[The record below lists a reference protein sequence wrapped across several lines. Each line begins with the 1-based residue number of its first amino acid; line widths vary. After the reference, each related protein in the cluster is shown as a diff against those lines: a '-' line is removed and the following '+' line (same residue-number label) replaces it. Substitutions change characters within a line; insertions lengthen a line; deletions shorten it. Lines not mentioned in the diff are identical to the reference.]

1 MNLVIATSNKGKLNE
16 FKRILSK
23 SFDNIFSMKN
33 IGIDEDIAEDGE
45 TLEENSLIKARF
57 VKNFTPFCVLADD
70 TGLCV
75 NALNG
80 KPGVRSAR
88 FFAENATHAQNRAYL
103 LKLMQGVTDRT
114 ACFSAVLT
122 LILPDGNI
130 IVVKGET
137 KGKITFYEVGDGGFG
152 YDSVFFSDELGKTFA
167 QATKEEKDRVSHR
180 GKAAQE
186 LIKRLEKVGI

>member
-1 MNLVIATSNKGKLNE
+1 MNLVIATSNEGKLNE

-23 SFDNIFSMKN
+23 SFDNIFSMKD
-33 IGIDEDIAEDGE
+33 IGVNEDIVENGE
-45 TLEENSLIKARF
+45 TLEENSLIKAQF
-57 VKNFTPFCVLADD
+57 VKRFTPFCVLADD

-75 NALNG
+75 NALHG

-88 FFAENATHAQNRAYL
+88 FFAENATHAQNRTYL
-103 LKLMQGVTDRT
+103 LKLIEGVTDRS
-114 ACFSAVLT
+114 AYFSAVLT

-137 KGKITFYEVGDGGFG
+137 KGKITSSEIGDSGFG

-180 GKAAQE
+180 GKATQE
-186 LIKRLEKVGI
+186 LIKRLEKIGI